1 MFYIVGLGN
10 PGEEYARHRHNVGQL
25 ALTHVW
31 SKGEFSEWKADKVLC
46 ADVAKG
52 VLAEEKTWLLFP
64 TSFMN
69 KSGLSLK
76 PLVTSPKKAE
86 KTIVLY
92 DDIDLPLGSF
102 KIAFNRGSGGH
113 KGIESI
119 EKQIKTKAF
128 VRVRIGICPT
138 TPAGTLKKPSGE
150 AAVKDF
156 LLGDFKKKE
165 LEALDRVFPEVVR
178 AVEAIIS
185 EGRVRAMNQYN

>member
-31 SKGEFSEWKADKVLC
+31 SKGEFSEWKADKVLR